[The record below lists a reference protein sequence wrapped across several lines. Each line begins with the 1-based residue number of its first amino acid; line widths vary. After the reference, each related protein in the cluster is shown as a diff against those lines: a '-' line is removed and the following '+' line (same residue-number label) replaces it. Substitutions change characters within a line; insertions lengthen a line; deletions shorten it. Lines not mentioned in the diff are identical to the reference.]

1 MRLRLRPGSLPLYQ
15 QMIDQLRRRISSG
28 RLSAGDRLPSVRT
41 LAEELTVNRNTVSR
55 AYREL
60 ERDGFVVSRH
70 GDGVFVADRSSPFLA
85 RDRQQL
91 IDEAVD
97 RLLSEAEQLDVPL
110 EKLVA
115 TLRRRG
121 AGQRPERLGSAR

>member
-15 QMIDQLRRRISSG
+15 QMIDQIRRRISSG

-85 RDRQQL
+85 RERQQL

-121 AGQRPERLGSAR
+121 AGQRRERLGSAR

>member
-15 QMIDQLRRRISSG
+15 QMIDQIRRRISSG

-85 RDRQQL
+85 RDRQRL
-91 IDEAVD
+91 IDDAVD

-110 EKLVA
+110 DELVA

-121 AGQRPERLGSAR
+121 AGERRERARSAR